1 MRRLLRIPSIYLGV
15 PMLFACGMTLLSYK
29 LPSGYLEGILLLL
42 VTTLVIMLFDLLS
55 GLRLPS
61 AAQFRAR
68 NYLGTRESLLALGF
82 AGLIIVFCALDLT
95 LFPIP
100 LIDAPASYAQMEG
113 GRAHVR
119 HISDMC
125 WVLPPIGLLCTR
137 NKWLRNAL
145 ILIGFAFPV
154 LVIDRNRIFAA
165 LFATALV
172 IIFRRDPAK
181 RLPWVT
187 VTLLA
192 IIGASVFSVLG
203 ILRSGTLDT
212 VALPFSD
219 LYRSAPV
226 GVRWLVL
233 YASAGPYNF
242 ASLLAKHYS
251 NSTFLINQ
259 LVPMSG
265 SIATAGTDIPLDAS
279 NINVG
284 SEFLPFLLALGPL
297 GAIMSIVLLYVVQR
311 WSVRRLY
318 PRVSL
323 FSLLI
328 FLRMSYV
335 CVMSPFA
342 PQAFT
347 WTNVGFI
354 VICLVLQAFA
364 GLLPNR
370 RALGF
375 GPNISVRPADAGK
388 PSS

>member
-1 MRRLLRIPSIYLGV
+1 MRRVLRLPSIYLCL
-15 PMLFACGMTLLSYK
+15 PMLLTCGLTLFTYK
-29 LPSGYLEGILLLL
+29 LPPGYLEGILLLVVISVL
-42 VTTLVIMLFDLLS
+42 IMLFDVAS
-55 GLRLPS
+55 GLRLPGPS
-61 AAQFRAR
+61 LFRAR
-68 NYLGTRESLLALGF
+68 NYLGTRESLVALGF
-82 AGLIIVFCALDLT
+82 AAFIILFCVLDLV

-113 GRAHVR
+113 GRLHVR

-137 NKWLRNAL
+137 SKRLRGAL
-145 ILIGFAFPV
+145 IFIGFAFPV

-172 IIFRRDPAK
+172 IVFRRDEAK

-187 VTLLA
+187 VSLLA
-192 IIGASVFSVLG
+192 VIGGTVFSVLG

-219 LYRSAPV
+219 LYRAMPV
-226 GVRWLVL
+226 GVQWLLL
-233 YASAGPYNF
+233 YATAGPYNF
-242 ASLLAKHYS
+242 ASMLAKHYS
-251 NSTFLINQ
+251 NASFLINQ

-297 GAIMSIVLLYVVQR
+297 GAMMSIVLLYVLQR

-318 PRVSL
+318 PGVSL

-335 CVMSPFA
+335 CLMSPFA

-347 WTNVGFI
+347 WTNAGFI
-354 VICLVLQAFA
+354 AICLVLQALV

-370 RALGF
+370 RVPGF
-375 GPNISVRPADAGK
+375 GPNVAVLQADARK
-388 PSS
+388 LSS